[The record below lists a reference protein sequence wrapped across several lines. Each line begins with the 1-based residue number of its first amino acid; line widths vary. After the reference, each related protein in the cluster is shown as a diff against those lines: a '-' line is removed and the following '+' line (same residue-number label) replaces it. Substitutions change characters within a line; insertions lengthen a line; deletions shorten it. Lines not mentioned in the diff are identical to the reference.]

1 MLVVMY
7 SPKFT
12 YTNNVVKYLNQIEF
26 ARGIITQSVIIP
38 ELDATLKNRALLN
51 SVHSSTAIEG
61 NTLTFEEV
69 GKLYNGKK
77 VIARKNDK
85 QEVLNYI
92 RVLKEIEKIP
102 LGTKIREKTVL
113 NIHKEITNNV
123 LEDPFY
129 EGHYRDVE
137 VRVENLRTGEV
148 RFRPPS
154 YERVPELMKQL
165 VNWINISHDIP
176 AMIVA
181 GIAHY
186 EFVRIHPFIDGN
198 GRTARALTSL
208 ILHLRGYDTKNY
220 FTLDEYYDHNRKQYV
235 DALKTA
241 DESADLTE
249 WLEYFLEGFLFSI
262 LKVTDEVQRFSDK
275 LLNEKDMDDKIR
287 LTENDFRIINFLQNE
302 GRITNKNT
310 RELFGISPQAAHNR
324 LKKLEKN
331 NIIKRKGSGKCTYY
345 VLSRINERLRK
356 RLMKTQKTVDDKL
369 SPRDPSSYF
378 YYKNR

>member
-1 MLVVMY
+1 MY

-12 YTNNVVKYLNQIEF
+12 YNNKIVKYLNEIEF
-26 ARGIITQSVIIP
+26 ERGIITQSVVIP
-38 ELDATLKNRALLN
+38 ELDATLKNMALLN

-85 QEVLNYI
+85 KEVLNYI
-92 RVLKEIEKIP
+92 MVLKAIEKIP
-102 LGTKIREKTVL
+102 LDTKINEKTVL
-113 NIHKEITNNV
+113 KLHKEISNNV

-154 YERVPELMKQL
+154 HSHLPGLMRKL

-176 AMIVA
+176 SIIVA

-208 ILHLRGYDTKNY
+208 ILHLRGYDTKKY
-220 FTLDEYYDHNRKQYV
+220 FTLDEYYDHNRKRYV

-241 DESADLTE
+241 DESADLTK
-249 WLEYFLEGFLFSI
+249 WLEYFLKGFLFSI
-262 LKVTDEVQRFSDK
+262 SKVSTEVKRFSDK
-275 LLNEKDMDDKIR
+275 LLQEKVIDEWIQ

-302 GRITNKNT
+302 GRINNKDM

-331 NIIKRKGSGKCTYY
+331 KIITRKGSGRCTYY
-345 VLSRINERLRK
+345 VLSRIDERLRK
-356 RLMKTQKTVDDKL
+356 RLMKNQKKVDDKL
-369 SPRDPSSYF
+369 SVRDPSSYF